1 VRVPEIEMPAGQY
14 FSLSGMMTATS
25 GGQTRALLMRNRLLA
40 RRCGIEPTLLTFDAR
55 PHYPQTRAGLREQ
68 GLLVDPM
75 RLLNIFE
82 WHRDIDTDNLAATGD
97 SLPGLDEFATEDD
110 LASDGSVYRTR
121 YLHRS
126 SLEDIAQ
133 DFRRP
138 DGSVYLRLPV
148 GPTSR
153 TSVAEVTLVN
163 SAGQPVDSWPGQREW
178 RQQWIMSLAEP
189 EARVFIISDSRFS
202 LAHILPMPDE
212 RFHVVHLIHN
222 IHVREPRQW
231 NSPIS
236 TSYAPLLQSIGD
248 LDALVT
254 LTRRQQED
262 IAARYGATNNL
273 YVVPNPVDL
282 PLRPDPMPAREKK
295 RFSIVSRFDR
305 QKRLEEAVRVFAL
318 VLKEEP
324 GATLDIYGAGVTRG
338 TVEEEITALG
348 LQDSVILRGHDS
360 RARESLWTATG
371 FLMTSRFEGY
381 PLATLESM
389 SHGCPVISYD
399 IKYGP
404 REQISD
410 GVDGYL
416 LEYGDRQ
423 GMADRIVELIRKPE
437 LVSKMSEAA
446 LDKAAQH
453 DYAAFLA
460 DWRVVLEGAIAA
472 KQRRTTLDSVTLKV
486 TRLGH
491 IRPVRLPAR
500 LAGLPV
506 VGRLA
511 RPHSSSG
518 AWRDPRKLEFAARLN
533 VEGHSATATLDSAV
547 VTLEAVGPVSGLIVV
562 LPMRVQRSGSTFS
575 LSATIDTADVFRQ
588 VGDTARSMRLRLRL
602 VWENSSWETKLARP
616 RRMEPNYEMSFSG
629 TGEIALNR
637 GRSAPRDHRR

>member
-1 VRVPEIEMPAGQY
+1 MPAGQY

-40 RRCGIEPTLLTFDAR
+40 QWCGIEPILLTFDAR

-68 GLLVDPM
+68 GQLVDPM

-82 WHRDIDTDNLAATGD
+82 WYRDLDTDNMAATGD
-97 SLPGLDEFATEDD
+97 PLPGLDEFATEEDHQ
-110 LASDGSVYRTR
+110 SDGSVYRTR

-126 SLEDIAQ
+126 NLEDIAH
-133 DFRRP
+133 DYRRP

-148 GPTSR
+148 GPKVR
-153 TSVAEVTLVN
+153 TPGAEVTLVN
-163 SAGQPVDSWPGQREW
+163 SAGQPVDSWPGEREW
-178 RQQWIMSLAEP
+178 HQQWIMSLAEP

-212 RFHVVHLIHN
+212 RFHVVHLVHN

-236 TSYAPLLQSIGD
+236 TSYGPLLQGIGD
-248 LDALVT
+248 LDGLVT

-262 IAARYGATNNL
+262 IATRYGATTNL

-282 PLRPDPMPAREKK
+282 PLRPDPMPDREKQ
-295 RFSIVSRFDR
+295 RFSIVSRLDA
-305 QKRLEEAVRVFAL
+305 QKQLEEAVRVFAL

-324 GATLDIYGAGVTRG
+324 DATLDIYGAGVTRG
-338 TVEEEITALG
+338 IIEEEIAALG
-348 LQDSVILRGHDS
+348 VQNSVILRGHDS

-404 REQISD
+404 REQISE
-410 GVDGYL
+410 GVDGFL
-416 LEYGDRQ
+416 VEAGDRQ

-446 LDKAAQH
+446 LDKAEQH

-460 DWRVVLEGAIAA
+460 DWRVVLESVIAA
-472 KQRRTTLDSVTLKV
+472 KQRRTTLDEVTLKV
-486 TRLGH
+486 SRLGY
-491 IRPVRLPAR
+491 IRPLRLPAR
-500 LAGLPV
+500 FAGLPV

-533 VEGHSATATLDSAV
+533 VDGHSAAATLDSAV
-547 VTLEAVGPVSGLIVV
+547 VTLEAVGVVSGLVIAI
-562 LPMRVQRSGSTFS
+562 PMRVTRAGTTFT
-575 LSATIDTADVFRQ
+575 LAATIDIAEVFRD
-588 VGDTARSMRLRLRL
+588 VGDSARSMKLRLRL
-602 VWENSSWETKLARP
+602 VWENSSWETMLERP
-616 RRMEPNYEMSFSG
+616 RRMEPNYEVSFSG
-629 TGEIALNR
+629 TGEVSLNR
-637 GRSAPRDHRR
+637 GKSAPR